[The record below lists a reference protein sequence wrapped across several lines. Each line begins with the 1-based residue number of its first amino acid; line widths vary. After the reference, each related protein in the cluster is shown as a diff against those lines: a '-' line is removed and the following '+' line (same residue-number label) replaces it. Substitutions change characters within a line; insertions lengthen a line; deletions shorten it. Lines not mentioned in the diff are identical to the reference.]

1 MAMKN
6 ELNLKQKEELEE
18 IKSKLK
24 LVKPILEREYYV
36 KEIGIFGSY
45 VKGRQ
50 KRGSDIDILV
60 DFKRPID
67 LFKFVELKHFLQKI
81 LGKKVDLVMKSAL
94 KPRIGKKILEES
106 IYV

>member
-1 MAMKN
+1 MKS

-18 IKSKLK
+18 IKSKLR
-24 LVKPILEREYYV
+24 LVKPILEEKYYV

-50 KRGSDIDILV
+50 NRRSDIDILV
-60 DFKRPID
+60 EFKKPID
-67 LFKFVELKHFLQKI
+67 LFKFIELKHFLQKS
-81 LGKKVDLVMKSAL
+81 LGKKIDLVMKSAL
-94 KPRIGKKILEES
+94 KPRIGKKILEEA